1 MVRPIEGLKAM
12 SAIGYS
18 APRRRDFHVSA
29 AADWR
34 HEQLVFA
41 RQQSL
46 ATRQMPWENRA
57 KPLRSWGSLVA
68 TWASAAVLALTML
81 AVLV

>member
-1 MVRPIEGLKAM
+1 M
-12 SAIGYS
+12 SAIGFS
-18 APRRRDFHVSA
+18 APRARDFHISA

-46 ATRQMPWENRA
+46 AMRQMPWESRI
-57 KPLRSWGSLVA
+57 KPLRSWGSLAVA
-68 TWASAAVLALTML
+68 WAAAAVLALAAL
-81 AVLV
+81 ALLT